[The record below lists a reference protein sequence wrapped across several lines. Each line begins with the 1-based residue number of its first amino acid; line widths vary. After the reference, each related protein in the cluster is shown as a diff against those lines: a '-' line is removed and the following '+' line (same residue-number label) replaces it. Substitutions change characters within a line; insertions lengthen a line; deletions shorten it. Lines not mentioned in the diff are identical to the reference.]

1 MGELLLYKPCPSL
14 KGEIKFVTPLNN
26 LMGVAELL
34 LKKIFNATYFDRS
47 VCLFIFEALFKFAI
61 S

>member
-34 LKKIFNATYFDRS
+34 LKKNF
-47 VCLFIFEALFKFAI
+47 
-61 S
+61 